1 MKKLKNTPTPSYR
14 ALTAIASITLTL
26 AIGALFT
33 LKPQTVQ
40 ATDAIHLNTARVIC
54 RQGLPTSQL
63 YSNCDEMVL
72 RLALRN
78 QIRNLVLS
86 PAYKSFAN
94 CAEAVDYIFDG
105 RWDQSRAKQVV
116 FRESTN
122 NPLARRA
129 GSQYVGCAQISA
141 TIQRLFLQGP
151 WEDPYFNVLALRD
164 AVDNPHWGW
173 CHWDLV
179 NYCRYGGEF

>member
-1 MKKLKNTPTPSYR
+1 MKKLQNTQNPNYR

-26 AIGALFT
+26 AIGALFKMQPKT
-33 LKPQTVQ
+33 VLANDQVDLKS
-40 ATDAIHLNTARVIC
+40 ARTIC
-54 RQGLPTSQL
+54 RQAIPTNQV
-63 YSNCDEMVL
+63 YSDCDEMIL
-72 RLALRN
+72 RLAMANKTRN
-78 QIRNLVLS
+78 TTLS
-86 PAYKSFAN
+86 PSYKAFTN
-94 CAEAVDYIFDG
+94 CGEAVDYIFDG
-105 RWDQSRAKQVV
+105 RWDQARAKEVV

-122 NPLARRA
+122 NPLARRT
-129 GSQYVGCAQISA
+129 GSQYVGCAQISS